1 MTTTQTV
8 QTAEEFIEE
17 LRHNP
22 GKDYMPN
29 IRRAINNLHDV
40 SVRLQKAIDETRDD
54 LDRIEKAAKK
64 GWLENSIDQSGIRYD
79 PAERAH
85 KIGMAALHQNQA
97 IREMHIAHDN
107 EAPVRRHSITEL
119 IEYVIANSGDFYFW
133 V

>member
-17 LRHNP
+17 LRSNRDLDH
-22 GKDYMPN
+22 MPN

-40 SVRLQKAIDETRDD
+40 SARLQGAIEETRDY
-54 LDRIEKAAKK
+54 LDRIEEAAKQ
-64 GWLENSIDQSGIRYD
+64 GYLQNSIDQSGIRYD

-97 IREMHIAHDN
+97 IVQMHIAHDL
-107 EAPVRRHSITEL
+107 EAPVRRHALDEL
-119 IEYVIANSGDFYFW
+119 IEYVIGNEDIFFT